1 MVFIQL
7 FRDEE
12 LLLSVS
18 ATKRPT
24 LSADDAE
31 ECPTISKNTP
41 AQHAGTLL
49 PDSENVLHRLPRRL
63 VPQGARPQRY
73 RQRQNEISQD
83 NLPRLQE
90 PNQGKKLTT
99 VMSIYLNNPH
109 SYLHYQFKK
118 THIWLKKINH

>member
-41 AQHAGTLL
+41 AQDADTLL
-49 PDSENVLHRLPRRL
+49 PGSENVLHRLRRRL
-63 VPQGARPQRY
+63 VPQGARPQGY
-73 RQRQNEISQD
+73 RQRQNEISQE
-83 NLPRLQE
+83 NPPHLQE
-90 PNQGKKLTT
+90 PNQGKKLTA

-109 SYLHYQFKK
+109 SISTYPFNYHL
-118 THIWLKKINH
+118 L